1 MRVRGVGRTARA
13 GDDVFEEISGSDRL
27 REALPWA
34 HVVVNVLPLT
44 VATRHMFGVR
54 EFGAMKST
62 AWFVNVG
69 RGATVDQGELIDA
82 LQTGAIAGAAL
93 DVFEEE
99 PLPPDS
105 PLWSMASVIVSPHMS
120 ADVEGWQSDVIDLF
134 ADNLRRYL
142 AGEPLR
148 NVVDKRLGYP
158 FGS

>member
-1 MRVRGVGRTARA
+1 MATPLAAGRCPKTPRTRRQRLGRSAPRH
-13 GDDVFEEISGSDRL
+13 DVFEEISGSDRL

-82 LQTGAIAGAAL
+82 LQTGAIAGA
-93 DVFEEE
+93 
-99 PLPPDS
+99 
-105 PLWSMASVIVSPHMS
+105 
-120 ADVEGWQSDVIDLF
+120 
-134 ADNLRRYL
+134 
-142 AGEPLR
+142 
-148 NVVDKRLGYP
+148 
-158 FGS
+158 